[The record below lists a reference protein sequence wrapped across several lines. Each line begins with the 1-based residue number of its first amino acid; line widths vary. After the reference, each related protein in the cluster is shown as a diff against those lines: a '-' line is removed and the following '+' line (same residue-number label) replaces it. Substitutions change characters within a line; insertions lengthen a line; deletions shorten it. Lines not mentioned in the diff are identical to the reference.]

1 MAVYSINQIRHL
13 YVAKEVKK
21 KSTRILSTDK
31 VGAIL
36 PKGDTAKTTF
46 YFHYMSPGG
55 LVSSDKITVENVLY
69 AKVTYSS
76 KLAHKLGRIEVTL
89 DNAVSGV
96 PVAGQ
101 EYILKIIFR
110 QYVGLGEDN
119 QQAKF
124 GVAKATTGMTTSE
137 LYKQLALS
145 LAKNLADDTTPLANV
160 YLNSTAANGTDVL
173 VSESTKE
180 ADLNKADYDKIIIEE
195 VEQNWILGKMPQA
208 FIPFTVLPGVI
219 TVNGDEAIWGK
230 AEKVTPTKVV
240 EDGKN
245 IADLEYFTHGFRGD
259 EYRGMGYPNNIIT
272 TYLVDA
278 SKKYDT
284 LDIHYS
290 YIGSNESVQKSEKTI
305 TIVCENDGV
314 HTDMKALIAV
324 VNDVSGLQIADPED

>member
-13 YVAKEVKK
+13 YVAKKLKEENND
-21 KSTRILSTDK
+21 ILPTDEA
-31 VGAIL
+31 GAIL
-36 PKGDTAKTTF
+36 PKGDKAKTTF
-46 YFHYMSPGG
+46 YFQYMSPGG
-55 LVSSDKITVENVLY
+55 LVSSDKIAVENVLY
-69 AKVTYSS
+69 AKATSSS
-76 KLAHKLGRIEVTL
+76 KLAHKLERIEVTL
-89 DNAVSGV
+89 DNAVSEE

-110 QYVGLGEDN
+110 QYAGLGEDN

-124 GVAKATTGMTTSE
+124 GVAKATTDMVTSE

-160 YLNSTAANGTDVL
+160 YLSSAEANGTDVL

-180 ADLNKADYDKIIIEE
+180 ADLNKTHYNKIIIEE
-195 VEQNWILGKMPQA
+195 VEQDWILGKMPQT

-230 AEKVTPTKVV
+230 AKKVTSTKVV

-259 EYRGMGYPNNIIT
+259 EYRGMGYPNNIMT

-290 YIGSNESVQKSEKTI
+290 YIDSNESVQKSEKTI
-305 TIVCENDGV
+305 TIVCEDDGY
-314 HTDMKALIAV
+314 HTDMNKLITR
-324 VNDVSGLQIADPED
+324 VNGVSGLQIASPVD

>member
-13 YVAKEVKK
+13 YVAKELKG
-21 KSTRILSTDK
+21 KSADILPTDK
-31 VGAIL
+31 AGVIL

-46 YFHYMSPGG
+46 YFQYMSPGG
-55 LVSSDKITVENVLY
+55 LVSSDKITVKNVLY
-69 AKVTYSS
+69 AKATPSS

-89 DNAVSGV
+89 DNAVSRV

-160 YLNSTAANGTDVL
+160 YLSSTAANGTDVL

-180 ADLNKADYDKIIIEE
+180 ADLNKADYNKIIIVE

-208 FIPFTVLPGVI
+208 FIPFTVLPDVI

-230 AEKVTPTKVV
+230 AKEVTPTKVV
-240 EDGKN
+240 KDGKN

-278 SKKYDT
+278 SKEYDT

-305 TIVCENDGV
+305 TIVCENDGT
-314 HTDMKALIAV
+314 HTDMNALINV
-324 VNDVSGLQIADPED
+324 VNDVSGLQIANLTD